1 MNKQTIYLAGGCYWG
16 LEYLLQDVPGV
27 LDTRVGFSGGGL
39 VNATYDDVKTGA
51 TGHAET
57 IKVDYD
63 SEILSTSN
71 LLNEFF
77 RMHNPTTKNQ
87 QGNDVGTQYRSIIF
101 YVTEDQY
108 QDSIKTIEK
117 VNTSGFWKDPVVTE
131 LEKFKQFYEAQEDHQ
146 DYLKKNP
153 NGYSCH
159 YVRDFSFTN

>member
-1 MNKQTIYLAGGCYWG
+1 
-16 LEYLLQDVPGV
+16 
-27 LDTRVGFSGGGL
+27 
-39 VNATYDDVKTGA
+39 
-51 TGHAET
+51 
-57 IKVDYD
+57 
-63 SEILSTSN
+63 
-71 LLNEFF
+71 
-77 RMHNPTTKNQ
+77 MHNPTTKNQ

-131 LEKFKQFYEAQEDHQ
+131 VEKFKQFYEAQEDHQ